1 MKRISVILIIGLVLV
16 ACGEQT
22 EPLMPLDKGE
32 PNTVTLSNGEV
43 VYKLDGEWSCVMK
56 ISMRDLIGEDII
68 KISQDGNKFVGIY
81 VNGNQYKTAG
91 TEAIK
96 GELGI
101 NGFKSISVN
110 TTSFQ
115 TAKWIPATA
124 KISENC
130 NKIVYK
136 AKLEG
141 LTTEITT
148 TRK

>member
-1 MKRISVILIIGLVLV
+1 MQD
-16 ACGEQT
+16 EQ
-22 EPLMPLDKGE
+22 
-32 PNTVTLSNGEV
+32 
-43 VYKLDGEWSCVMK
+43 
-56 ISMRDLIGEDII
+56 EDII
-68 KISQDGNKFVGIY
+68 KISQDGNTFVGIY
-81 VNGNQYKTAG
+81 VNGNQYFSKG
-91 TEAIK
+91 DGAIK
-96 GELGI
+96 GELGK
-101 NGFKSISVN
+101 NGFKSVYLN
-110 TTSFQ
+110 TTTFQ